1 MLSYNTWY
9 KIIYTVW
16 SCLSLT
22 TISNAFLC
30 VITYFSLLFLSLLLY
45 QKALSPELSIWWSWN
60 FEKSVETILFFR
72 VSMLQ
77 NLLQFFVFTI
87 HQKISSEKLLLLVLL
102 IINVKHQ
109 YLELQRC
116 QIVITTRVLK
126 SQTFCIWEQLIQIK
140 LYPRQTLLVLGC
152 NSQNFF
158 PLSLNVI
165 TSILIK
171 YEEKNYRRM
180 FNLMETY

>member
-1 MLSYNTWY
+1 MSSYNTWY

-102 IINVKHQ
+102 IIHVKHQ

-116 QIVITTRVLK
+116 QIVITTWVLK
-126 SQTFCIWEQLIQIK
+126 LQTFCIWE
-140 LYPRQTLLVLGC
+140 
-152 NSQNFF
+152 
-158 PLSLNVI
+158 
-165 TSILIK
+165 
-171 YEEKNYRRM
+171 
-180 FNLMETY
+180 